1 MSPNVLWAAA
11 AATVILLTSCS
22 GPSTPEHAGHTGP
35 NPTHNSQSAEHNAAG
50 VSFARSM
57 IPHHQQAVEMAA
69 MVPSRSTNPDVRVM
83 ATHISSDQQAEILTM
98 TGLLAQWGVPGA
110 ADHGDHSGMP
120 VAGMVDDATLNE
132 IRSARGSSFDALW
145 MTSMI
150 SHHQGAITMAQTEI
164 ARGHSSDAIELAGM
178 IISAQQREIAQMN
191 HLLSVTE

>member
-1 MSPNVLWAAA
+1 MSPSILCA
-11 AATVILLTSCS
+11 AATVIILTSCS
-22 GPSTPEHAGHTGP
+22 GPATPEHGGHTGP
-35 NPTHNSQSAEHNAAG
+35 NPTQQPQSAQHNAAD

-98 TGLLAQWGVPGA
+98 TGLLAQWGVQGA
-110 ADHGDHSGMP
+110 AGHGDHSGMP
-120 VAGMVDDATLNE
+120 ITGMVDGATLNE
-132 IRSARGSSFDALW
+132 IQSARGSSFDALW

-164 ARGHSSDAIELAGM
+164 DRGHNSDAIELAGM
-178 IISAQQREIAQMN
+178 IINAQQREIAQMN
-191 HLLSVTE
+191 HLLNVTE

>member
-1 MSPNVLWAAA
+1 M
-11 AATVILLTSCS
+11 TVPIVLTSCS
-22 GPSTPEHAGHTGP
+22 GPSTPERAGHTGP
-35 NPTHNSQSAEHNAAG
+35 NPTHDSQSAGHNAAD
-50 VSFARSM
+50 VTFARSM
-57 IPHHQQAVEMAA
+57 IPHHQQAVDMAA

-98 TGLLAQWGVPGA
+98 TGLLAQWGVPSA
-110 ADHGDHSGMP
+110 AENENQGGMP

-132 IRSARGSSFDALW
+132 IQSARGSSFDALW